1 MAEKVDQNV
10 KIGRP
15 SKYDPKYC
23 EEIVEFFSGP
33 AYVALPSK
41 KGIQLFGNDL
51 PLLTSFAA
59 HIGVHRD
66 TLHEWAEK
74 FPDFSDALKRA
85 KDLQEQMLV
94 TNGLKGLYNPSF
106 AIFTAKNILG
116 WRDRSK
122 DDVQDKE
129 IATFADLIRSIAV
142 QDKK

>member
-1 MAEKVDQNV
+1 MADPGNQNT

-41 KGIQLFGNDL
+41 NGIQLFGNDL
-51 PLLTSFAA
+51 PLLSSFAA
-59 HIGVHRD
+59 RIGVHRD

-106 AIFTAKNILG
+106 AVFAAKNILG
-116 WRDRSK
+116 WRDRP
-122 DDVQDKE
+122 KE
-129 IATFADLIRSIAV
+129 EVFNETTETFADLVKSIT
-142 QDKK
+142 QP